1 VWFAAPG
8 AAGRRNRRPAAALCQ
23 RHHYLE
29 DAVEQRT
36 GIVERA
42 FEIARSGDVASIT
55 ILRSV
60 LVKEGYSNV
69 AQVLA
74 GRSLKLQ
81 LARMITEAAMAKA
94 KRQ

>member
-1 VWFAAPG
+1 
-8 AAGRRNRRPAAALCQ
+8 
-23 RHHYLE
+23 
-29 DAVEQRT
+29 VEQRA

-42 FEIARSGDVASIT
+42 FEIARSGAAADVR
-55 ILRSV
+55 ILRAM

-81 LARMITEAAMAKA
+81 LTRMITEATMAKPG
-94 KRQ
+94 RR